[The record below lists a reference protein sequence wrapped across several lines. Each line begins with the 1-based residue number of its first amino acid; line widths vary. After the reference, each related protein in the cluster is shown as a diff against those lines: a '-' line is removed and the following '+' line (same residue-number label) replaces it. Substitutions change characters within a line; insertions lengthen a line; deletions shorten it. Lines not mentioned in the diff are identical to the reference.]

1 MFRSLWHK
9 RPKLKILYKNYLNNH
24 TILINMNETKYEK
37 IRTVTANERGQIV
50 IPEDVR
56 KDLHIKKA
64 STMVLIKKG
73 EELVLRRE
81 ADILGDLEDPFWKS
95 VAQHSL
101 ENAWSKEDEIW
112 DKIYQEQK

>member
-1 MFRSLWHK
+1 
-9 RPKLKILYKNYLNNH
+9 
-24 TILINMNETKYEK
+24 MNDTKYEK
-37 IRTVTANERGQIV
+37 IRTVTVNERGQIV

-56 KDLHIKKA
+56 KDLHLKKA

-73 EELVLRRE
+73 EELVLRKE
-81 ADILGDLEDPFWKS
+81 ADILEDLEDTFWKG

-112 DKIYQEQK
+112 EKIYKEKK